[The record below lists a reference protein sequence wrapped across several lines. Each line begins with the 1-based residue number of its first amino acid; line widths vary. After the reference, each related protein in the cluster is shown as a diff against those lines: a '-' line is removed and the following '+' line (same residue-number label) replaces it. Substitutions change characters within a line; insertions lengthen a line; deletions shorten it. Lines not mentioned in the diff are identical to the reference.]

1 MTRMADEKYD
11 MMRTAIRDKNY
22 KKMASLVNDVKYET
36 NRKGGGDQRTAL
48 HTAAKNN
55 DEKAISILMQQK
67 SIDPLILTSKGM
79 SALMIASENLK
90 LAAIEEL
97 LKDDRVDANQ
107 QDHEDNT
114 AEDHISMGRSANEI
128 QKAKARELFKRA
140 RDRGKE
146 VSATGKVAILIANR
160 SYQDM
165 QRLDGSFKDLE
176 AMDVLLKASGY
187 TTYKIQDSE
196 DILAD
201 IKAVMEK
208 IDESS
213 ISHLQLLYAGNI
225 LVKKIISSHFQ
236 VVFRSWVLPEPSES
250 WSL

>member
-1 MTRMADEKYD
+1 MADEKYD
-11 MMRTAIRDKNY
+11 MMRKAIRDKDY
-22 KKMASLVNDVKYET
+22 EKMSSLVKDVRYET

-48 HTAAKNN
+48 HTAAKND

-67 SIDPLILTSKGM
+67 NIDPLILTSKGM

-97 LKDDRVDANQ
+97 LKDSRVDANQ

-128 QKAKARELFKRA
+128 QKAKARKLFQRA

-146 VSATGKVAILIANR
+146 VSAVGKVAILIGNKN
-160 SYQDM
+160 YQDM
-165 QRLDGSFKDLE
+165 PRLDGSLKDLE
-176 AMDVLLKASGY
+176 AMDGLLKASGY
-187 TTYKIQDSE
+187 TIYKIKDSE

-201 IKAVMEK
+201 IEAVMEK

-213 ISHLQLLYAGNI
+213 ISHLQLLYAG
-225 LVKKIISSHFQ
+225 
-236 VVFRSWVLPEPSES
+236 
-250 WSL
+250 SLL